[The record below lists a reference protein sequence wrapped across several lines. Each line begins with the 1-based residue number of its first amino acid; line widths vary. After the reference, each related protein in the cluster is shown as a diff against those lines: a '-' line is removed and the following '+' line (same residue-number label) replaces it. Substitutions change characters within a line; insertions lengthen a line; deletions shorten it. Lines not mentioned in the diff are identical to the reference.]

1 MKIDIADAV
10 RNEGE
15 VYTKVYDGELENIDF
30 MGETFGFPKVHVDA
44 EYRYDGEGLTV
55 EGDFKAKTEVT
66 CSRCLKPFMYPVEF
80 EFMEYYAKDPQQDEG
95 VYEYTGDIITLD
107 TMLQDNVIMNLPMRF
122 LCKESCKG
130 LCTVC
135 GKNLNEGKCGCETKE
150 TDSRLQG
157 LAGFNTGVPKKP

>member
-1 MKIDIADAV
+1 MKIDIAEAI

-15 VYTKVYDGELENIDF
+15 VYESVYDGELGSIDY
-30 MGETFGFPKVHVDA
+30 MGETFTFPKTHVNA
-44 EYRYDGEGLTV
+44 EYRFDGEGITI

-66 CSRCLKPFMYPVEF
+66 CARCLKAFMYPVEF
-80 EFMEYYAKDPQQDEG
+80 EFMEYYAKEPQQDEG
-95 VYEYTGDIITLD
+95 IYAYTGETIDLD

-135 GKNLNEGKCGCETKE
+135 GKNLNEGKCGCETQVF
-150 TDSRLQG
+150 DSRLQG
-157 LAGFNTGVPKKP
+157 LAGFKENEEE

>member
-15 VYTKVYDGELENIDF
+15 VYTSVFDGELENIDF
-30 MGETFGFPKVHVDA
+30 MGETFKFPKVHVDA
-44 EYRYDGEGLTV
+44 EYRFDGEGLTV
-55 EGDFKAKTEVT
+55 EGDLKAKTEVI

-95 VYEYTGDIITLD
+95 VYAYTGDIITLD

-150 TDSRLQG
+150 IDSRLAG
-157 LAGFNTGVPKKP
+157 LAGFTGVPKKP